1 VNPASGMVPS
11 PWIRVVLVGFMGA
24 GKSRVA
30 RETGRLLGWDVLDV
44 DQELERRSG
53 RSISS
58 IFRSDGE
65 ATFREMEASLTEEL
79 LQQER
84 VVIATGG
91 GWAAAAPDRMA
102 SLDAQ
107 TLSVWLRIPPEEAVR
122 RIGSGRGR
130 VRPLLKV
137 ADPLAEARRLLDL
150 REPCYRQ
157 ARLVLEADRFPP
169 RALARTIR
177 DEVLGTSS
185 GD

>member
-1 VNPASGMVPS
+1 VIPAAGGARS

-30 RETGRLLGWDVLDV
+30 RETARLLGWDVLDV

-53 RSISS
+53 RTIPT
-58 IFRSDGE
+58 IFREDGE

-102 SLDAQ
+102 SLDDE
-107 TLSVWLRIPPEEAVR
+107 TLSVWLRIPAEEAVR
-122 RIGSGRGR
+122 RVSSGRGR
-130 VRPLLKV
+130 SRPLLKV
-137 ADPLAEARRLLDL
+137 ADPLAEARRLLEL

-157 ARLVLEADRFPP
+157 ARLILEADRFPP
-169 RALARTIR
+169 RALARSIR
-177 DEVLGTSS
+177 DEILGVSS
-185 GD
+185 GN